1 MRARGWTLAI
11 ALAVGC
17 ASPPDPGERMVREGD
32 LAGALDH
39 WRSTDPVTFA
49 ARIQAVESERTALVD
64 GYLEN
69 ARKLET
75 EGRLAEAVLD
85 YRLAL
90 ALQPDD
96 TATLAHVQQL
106 ARAVEAQRSQLTESF
121 RQVRGRG
128 DLGNARSALERL
140 RRLDPFEARYLG
152 EERKLRNDIAEDR
165 RRRRE
170 RIGENQAAQ
179 VESLVEAGRVAFRDE
194 ELETA
199 LDLWRRA
206 LVIDPRNERIQAYIA
221 RAEDQLANLER
232 IRAEPEAG
240 S

>member
-1 MRARGWTLAI
+1 MKRLAWGCLLSTLA
-11 ALAVGC
+11 C
-17 ASPPDPGERMVREGD
+17 ASPPDIGERMVREGD

-39 WRSTDPVTFA
+39 WRTTDPVAFA
-49 ARIQAVESERTALVD
+49 DRIAAVEAERTELTD
-64 GYLEN
+64 GYLER
-69 ARKLET
+69 ARTLEA
-75 EGRLAEAVLD
+75 EGRLAEALLD

-90 ALQPDD
+90 ALRPDD
-96 TATLAHVQQL
+96 TATLAHVQGL
-106 ARAVEAQRSQLTESF
+106 AREVERQRTALLETF

-128 DLGNARSALERL
+128 DLGNARATLERL
-140 RRLDPFEARYLG
+140 RKLDPFETSYLS
-152 EERKLRNDIAEDR
+152 EQRQLRADIAEDR

-170 RIGENQAAQ
+170 RIGDTQAAQ
-179 VESLVEAGRVAFRDE
+179 VESLVEAGRLAFRDE

-206 LVIDPRNERIQAYIA
+206 LVMDPRNERIQAYIA

-232 IRAEPEAG
+232 IRAQPEAG